1 MTDLCVKL
9 ATRLKLPTDAVHMT
23 RLGLYASGYLV
34 TPSNIGVVVKHP
46 KVQESAHDYC
56 DINRALLVR
65 LMSDKEAMRYS
76 IDNYVATVINR
87 VSESCIMIN
96 ELIVEGERVIV
107 TTTDGER
114 WRINMVTYNVTKYQN
129 DAWIIQNKKTY
140 TNKLMIDR
148 VASILIQVGMFEV

>member
-9 ATRLKLPTDAVHMT
+9 ATRLKLPTDSVHMT
-23 RLGLYASGYLV
+23 RLGLYASGYLA
-34 TPSNIGVVVKHP
+34 TPSDIGIVIRHP
-46 KVQESAHDYC
+46 KVQDYAHDYC
-56 DINRALLVR
+56 DVNRALLVR

-76 IDNYVATVINR
+76 IEYYVAAVIDR
-87 VSESCIMIN
+87 SSKSRIKIS
-96 ELIVEGERVIV
+96 ELIVEGVRVIV

-140 TNKLMIDR
+140 TNRLMIDR